1 VAYRPA
7 PEEDFDAYFAAKEAK
22 EQAKAQERKGFGRGL
37 RDVLLETGRGFIE
50 QLAPITDPFHGARA
64 IERAAIDYATR
75 TSPELPQVTVGRPE
89 TREEAIPPETPTTT
103 SLRHLGGYLPNF
115 QFEEGLRRFLQSGDQ
130 RYLSQF
136 APGPMQ
142 EGQERPVQVMP
153 MGQLPPEQRGYEAGA
168 GAGQAG
174 VGAGLMG
181 AMAAPGMMP
190 RRPPA
195 IELEGTRIPGPAEPW
210 WAREELPAAGTP
222 SRIPPERGLPPPAAA
237 PGGPEGLPPPG
248 GPRPGAGGR
257 TKGGSYKF
265 SMRFPN
271 GLYAEFAVDAA
282 TEMEAVSM
290 ARAAMPPNVRDFFD
304 RAQPQ
309 ILYQGEAKG
318 QQGIYDF
325 TTNDPRYAR
334 QQARAQSDKT
344 KQHAAWE
351 AYDERV
357 DQVIKRGRGHPGP
370 PPPFPRVYPRG
381 EGPGRARPQ
390 GAPGA
395 QAPPRPKEEGPP
407 KEKPRAARPAGAKRP
422 AEEPKAKAEPQA
434 APEEAP
440 IQRVYREK
448 RDRLRKEFE
457 EVHGYAAPDY
467 AQISDLEAMIRSERA
482 AKAAPSAAKKAEA
495 SRPEPPPPTQRG
507 GKAPSGTGIYEAGPS
522 QPEPRAGVTP
532 PTRRAKTP
540 PGPAAPPTKPYEGRP
555 IHELAALH
563 EERFGK
569 GSSEG
574 LVYGQLVGNL
584 ERGGPHVEHP
594 TIQRAETKAAAERRP
609 PSEEEVADDR
619 EVTVARARQQRAKK
633 KGAAEPEGGFGFRVK
648 VQDPETGEVTEEH
661 VIVETAK
668 EAEEIAAN
676 PNHPM
681 PLGDTPRHDVLSV
694 KPYSTKLAGY
704 EGRAA
709 QGGRHVPK
717 TGKIESPDVRFR
729 GLTDKM
735 NASQIQFYAQ
745 FDKKTEK
752 QLRADFAGLTGDELG
767 SRLDLE
773 KVRNAAKDAWL
784 DGIEKSFQAEPE
796 PGGIE
801 KAMRSREAKR
811 KETAA
816 EPEQQTRPVKWT
828 KNGPENLKHKRVA
841 HPKHGAGRV
850 RMMFYQ
856 SGEQYSDVEF
866 GLAGMKKV
874 RTEDLRVITKE
885 GPREKKPVTPQVKT
899 KAPRKKELPEYITE
913 NRGRWFTDSARKAG
927 GYGHRQYFVD
937 VPEDWTPD
945 YGGDEYVL
953 PKEYVSKIKPLSE
966 AGPVPAGFKRL
977 FRGEGRDEAP
987 VSVGRATKVRT
998 PSKDYEVQYEEVPLS
1013 SITPSHNPITFA
1025 KSKGYPFEQQRD
1037 YSTSKAEQ
1045 LKVIEMARTF
1055 DPEFV
1060 FSDDPTATSGPPIV
1074 SQEGYVLG
1082 GNARTMSILRRLED
1096 EPLFGLDLKVAVQ
1109 KARKKFDIESLGSN
1123 EHTIIVRRVGKDLTL
1138 EQQRVATKHL
1148 NEDQKKE
1155 VDPTDLAISRGQQIS
1170 QGTVDWLSEQL
1181 AASGETLRGLL
1192 GTNAGF
1198 YRQLMERFSDEG
1210 ITHSG
1215 ELPRFLDEQTGK
1227 LNDAGLK
1234 MVEET
1239 VLGRVV
1245 RSPKLLRFMRPNLRA
1260 LFINALTDLA
1270 RAEAQ
1275 PADWN
1280 LRPSLID
1287 GLAIHER
1294 AVSENKTADMV
1305 VQPRLDPDPF
1315 LDAVKGNKLAL
1326 ALARWFDDNAEKP
1339 NALRTAIKKYEG
1351 LYQDAV
1357 GKQGTIDFVERLAPH
1372 EAFNRAFGAKLKPED
1387 FATGSEG
1394 VYMYDIGG
1402 ALGKA
1407 LNELGKG
1414 LSSKAQKFADWLLV
1428 PSDIRLRRKTT
1439 TTEEMLE
1446 LTMFPRTGDS
1456 FRRAFAAVVE
1466 AFLNVAVLDR
1476 PLSKFPAFRE
1486 ELARYN
1492 VRRTNAAKEALDT
1505 LAEALEPIRYVDQLR
1520 RKKRKGKEID
1530 QMFIDLAKA
1539 IALRDS
1545 WNNAVHGM
1553 IVPEFAEPQYKGWK
1567 EADIVKDLER
1577 RAERAERHAH
1587 PDALE
1592 SRERLYDLMTALRK
1606 EMVDRGKVSPKDRL
1620 GRYYWPHIYDESRF
1634 IDQLH
1639 LSPQTPEKIKEA
1651 VRRYTKRRR
1660 GTVRQHEPN
1669 FLVSGIHHYL
1679 QVILDNLLDDF
1690 AHEVGRTW
1698 DVAPKV
1704 IASGENLKDIKIPLD
1719 YVAYHVRRGKY
1730 GWDPQTMAEFK
1741 ILMEMQKDGD
1751 IGMGV
1756 ETFADVEAMY
1766 KIHTGHD
1773 RLVYVI
1779 PREVAAK
1786 LEKFREP
1793 RGGWDRFASHI
1804 RGLVGRWKGWILSQ
1818 LGSRYQ
1824 LENLIGDWTNIF
1836 KLPGFDKVSLGGVKI
1851 PVPTG
1856 AATFKHLPAAVRDAL
1871 QMAYGDVLKE
1881 RPFEGRGPIA
1891 KAMLEKATGKYTRPS
1906 ARLGYQVGIAQQT
1919 YGAVELADLRKHP
1932 TLDVFTEP
1940 KRGILGKVAAS
1951 PFKVIDKWLD
1961 IQRLFTIARESVPR
1975 QMTWLY
1981 LLSKEFSPER
1991 ASRVVNRELIDYG
2004 NVSELNRIFRDT
2016 GIAPFITWYY
2026 QNFPN
2031 WVRAATGS
2039 GMGMP
2044 SELDA
2049 MLGGQGGGVKP
2060 PQEPPE
2066 GPPGGGFFGS
2076 PEFVPPELERLKHRG
2091 ELPRMGLRNFAMVF
2105 GVPMLMWWLWNEMDP
2120 EANEQVDPWSKLNM
2134 TTLQV
2139 GKLTDGR
2146 PIYLAWNSPLDAALG
2161 FLGISNPLERA
2172 QRILTAFDRGEGG
2185 KALAR
2190 QAAETAV
2197 APAATVGGMLGP
2209 TVASFRYLY
2218 DASRHRYRELWQEDP
2233 EIDRW
2238 IDSWF
2243 TQFVQDN
2250 TPYVSQWRGITRED
2264 LEDEPAWLPLFL
2276 SPSPFS
2282 LLLKVPLTDEE
2293 RKRRRKK
2300 PRASG
2305 RIRDTEPS
2313 FGEIKD

>member
-1407 LNELGKG
+1407 LGEIREHLTA
-1414 LSSKAQKFADWLLV
+1414 KAKRFADWLLV
-1428 PSDIRLRRKTT
+1428 PSDIRARRTART
-1439 TTEEMLE
+1439 GEELIE
-1446 LTMFPRTGDS
+1446 ETIRPKTGDS
-1456 FRRAFAAVVE
+1456 ARRAFASVVE

-1476 PLSKFPAFRE
+1476 PITKFPAFRE
-1486 ELARYN
+1486 EIPRYH
-1492 VRRTNAAKEALDT
+1492 VRTLNEAVKSI
-1505 LAEALEPIRYVDQLR
+1505 EAFAHAMEPIRYTDVAR
-1520 RKKRKGKEID
+1520 RKKRKGRELD
-1530 QMFIDLAKA
+1530 QLFTDLAKS
-1539 IALRDS
+1539 IDL
-1545 WNNAVHGM
+1545 NNAAMRAEHDVATSY
-1553 IVPEFAEPQYKGWK
+1553 FAEPQYRGKTTK
-1567 EADIVKDLER
+1567 EIAADLRR
-1577 RAERAERHAH
+1577 RARLVDRTLH
-1587 PDALE
+1587 PDAIE
-1592 SRERLYDLMTALRK
+1592 ARERLWDMMSGPKGLRQ
-1606 EMVDRGKVSPKDRL
+1606 EMVERGKLPEVERFDR
-1620 GRYYWPHIYDESRF
+1620 RYWPVIFDYSRM
-1634 IDQLH
+1634 IETQYM
-1639 LSPQTPEKIKEA
+1639 SPATPHFVREA
-1651 VRRYTKRRR
+1651 VRKYARKAR
-1660 GTVRQHEPN
+1660 GTLRQHEPN
-1669 FLVSGIHHYL
+1669 FMISGLNHYL
-1679 QVILDNLLDDF
+1679 QVKLDNLLDDF
-1690 AHEVGRTW
+1690 SHEVGRTW
-1698 DVAPKV
+1698 DIAPKILQHV
-1704 IASGENLKDIKIPLD
+1704 ENLKDMRIPD
-1719 YVAYHVRRGKY
+1719 GYGVYHVKRSKF
-1730 GWDPQTMAEFK
+1730 GWRAGDMAEFK
-1741 ILMEMQKDGD
+1741 LLMELQRDPDLGHPILTMED
-1751 IGMGV
+1751 IRDLVSM
-1756 ETFADVEAMY
+1756 
-1766 KIHTGHD
+1766 HTGRD
-1773 RLVYVI
+1773 RTVYVI
-1779 PREVAAK
+1779 PKEIIAK
-1786 LEKFREP
+1786 LERFREP
-1793 RGGWDRFASHI
+1793 RSQWDQFASHM
-1804 RGLVGRWKGWILSQ
+1804 RGLVGRWKGYILSQ
-1818 LGSRYQ
+1818 IGLPYQGS
-1824 LENLIGDWTNIF
+1824 NLLGDWENII
-1836 KLPGFDKVSLGGVKI
+1836 KLPGYDKMRVGPLGL
-1851 PVPTG
+1851 PVPSG
-1856 AATFKHLPAAVRDAL
+1856 VASFQHFPRAVQDAL
-1871 QMAYGDVLKE
+1871 QMAYGEVGKGE
-1881 RPFEGRGPIA
+1881 PFERHGPIA
-1891 KAMLEKATGKYTRPS
+1891 RAMLEKLSGKHPSQS
-1906 ARLGYQVGIAQQT
+1906 ARLGYDLGIAQQT
-1919 YGAVELADLRKHP
+1919 YASAELSDLRKHP
-1932 TLDVFTEP
+1932 SLDAFVKP
-1940 KRGILGKVAAS
+1940 RRGTVGKIVMS
-1951 PFKVIDKWLD
+1951 PFEALD
-1961 IQRLFTIARESVPR
+1961 RAFDVQRIATMLREAIPR
-1975 QMTWLY
+1975 QQTFLY
-1981 LLSKEFSPER
+1981 LLSKHFTPER
-1991 ASRVVNRELIDYG
+1991 AARVVARELIDYQS
-2004 NVSELNRIFRDT
+2004 VSDLNRVMRDT
-2016 GIAPFITWYY
+2016 GLLPFVTFFY

-2031 WVRAATGS
+2031 WARTITGKKF
-2039 GMGMP
+2039 GAK
-2044 SELDA
+2044 SELP
-2049 MLGGQGGGVKP
+2049 GEGGVAP
-2060 PQEPPE
+2060 PQEPPQRE
-2066 GPPGGGFFGS
+2066 PGGGVFD
-2076 PEFVPPELERLKHRG
+2076 PPDYVPPALEQLKARG
-2091 ELPRMGLRNFAMVF
+2091 EVSRMGLRNFLIAF
-2105 GVPMLMWWLWNEMDP
+2105 GVPMLGWWYWNSVVNKELDDQIDP
-2120 EANEQVDPWSKLNM
+2120 YTKLTQNYII
-2134 TTLQV
+2134 V
-2139 GKLTDGR
+2139 GSTTDGR
-2146 PIYLAWNSPLDAALG
+2146 PLAIAWKSPMGAALG
-2161 FLGISNPLERA
+2161 MLGLSNPLQRTA
-2172 QRILTAFDRGEGG
+2172 RILEAERQEE
-2185 KALAR
+2185 AAAR
-2190 QAAETAV
+2190 QLWESATAPV
-2197 APAATVGGMLGP
+2197 PALGGMLGP
-2209 TVASFRYLY
+2209 SADVLKNVAQSSL
-2218 DASRHRYRELWQEDP
+2218 DQYRDMHDEDP
-2233 EIDRW
+2233 EVGKKVRRW
-2238 IDSWF
+2238 VETF
-2243 TQFVQDN
+2243 MREN
-2250 TPYVSQWRGITRED
+2250 TPYINQWRGITRED
-2264 LEDEPAWLPLFL
+2264 LDDEPAWLPWFL